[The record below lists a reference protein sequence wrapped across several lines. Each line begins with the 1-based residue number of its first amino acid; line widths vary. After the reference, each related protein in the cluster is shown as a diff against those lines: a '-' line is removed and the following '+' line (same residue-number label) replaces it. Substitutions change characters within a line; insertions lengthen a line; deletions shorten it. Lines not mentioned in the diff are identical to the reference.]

1 MKDPRRRKRTT
12 RGSKD
17 RAGRGG
23 GRGHSRSSS
32 YSSEKSGA
40 KAGTRRRSS
49 LTVPGTVGWLPLP
62 LRDSGARR
70 LATKGPGAGRW
81 RPPGG
86 GRGPEERAREDG
98 ATKGHRGRGPSPRV
112 PRRPRSA
119 RPRSTAGTRR
129 PSPHAAGASVST
141 ATRAFAPSKVRA
153 MFCPRLSWLSW
164 PPRRASTDSAASRAP
179 HVTSDGTSTAP
190 GLGRLTIGWCRRPT
204 WGGGRGPGGAA
215 RQQRRGG
222 CGLDWLPRGMGVLLW
237 PGASQVSGTPGPPRA
252 PWRPLF
258 PGPLLALRADDLWLA
273 AAGFAILAPGRPEMS
288 LDWKAEVNS
297 QGEIFHSLQQLSRTF
312 RCLEVCN

>member
-1 MKDPRRRKRTT
+1 M
-12 RGSKD
+12 
-17 RAGRGG
+17 
-23 GRGHSRSSS
+23 
-32 YSSEKSGA
+32 
-40 KAGTRRRSS
+40 
-49 LTVPGTVGWLPLP
+49 GWLPLP

-119 RPRSTAGTRR
+119 RPRSTRTRR

-153 MFCPRLSWLSW
+153 MFCPRLSWLSR

-179 HVTSDGTSTAP
+179 HVTSDGTSAAP

-204 WGGGRGPGGAA
+204 WGGGRGTGGAA
-215 RQQRRGG
+215 RQQQRGG
-222 CGLDWLPRGMGVLLW
+222 CGLDSLPRGMGVLSR
-237 PGASQVSGTPGPPRA
+237 PGASLVSGTPWPASGSQAPFVPRA
-252 PWRPLF
+252 SLSPARRRSLAYGCGLRDLGPRPPGDEFGLEGRSKQSRRNLSF
-258 PGPLLALRADDLWLA
+258 PPAVIADVQVLR
-273 AAGFAILAPGRPEMS
+273 S
-288 LDWKAEVNS
+288 L
-297 QGEIFHSLQQLSRTF
+297 
-312 RCLEVCN
+312 